1 MFLVIKKIFI
11 SNEKFLFLEKEM
23 TIPIPKPNSRWSSIR
38 DKNNLNKI
46 RLQRF
51 NEEIKNADNFL
62 KKNEMIFDKYQSSKG
77 TNFLNL
83 FNSAPKPR
91 LSKNIL
97 LPFTKNVIAQRFTQV
112 LKKQFLTH
120 AINEK
125 QIKFLND
132 LSYSKMTEFAK
143 RRQNIQKKLNE
154 FVSQNKMSSIVII
167 KASFLI
173 ILRIECCKIQIHSL
187 F

>member
-1 MFLVIKKIFI
+1 MLLVDKKILKC
-11 SNEKFLFLEKEM
+11 NVFLEKEM
-23 TIPIPKPNSRWSSIR
+23 TLSPPKSNSRWSSIR
-38 DKNNLNKI
+38 DKNTLNKI

-51 NEEIKNADNFL
+51 NEEINNVDNFM

-97 LPFTKNVIAQRFTQV
+97 LPLTKNVIAQRFAQV
-112 LKKQFLTH
+112 LKKQFLNH
-120 AINEK
+120 VMNEK
-125 QIKFLND
+125 QIRFLND

-143 RRQNIQKKLNE
+143 RRQNIQKKLND
-154 FVSQNKMSSIVII
+154 FVSQNKMNSIVIT
-167 KASFLI
+167 KNSFL
-173 ILRIECCKIQIHSL
+173 L
-187 F
+187 FLKK